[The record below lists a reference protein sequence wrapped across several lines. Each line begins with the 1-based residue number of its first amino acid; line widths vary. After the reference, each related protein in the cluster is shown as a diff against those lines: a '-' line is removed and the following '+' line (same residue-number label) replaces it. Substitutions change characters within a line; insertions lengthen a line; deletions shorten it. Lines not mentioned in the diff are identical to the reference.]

1 MAEVKI
7 KNSKTIE
14 VLKVTIGDMTYSL
27 PLITSLKIKQIRKL
41 KECKTDDELI
51 EFLSEWIER
60 DALED
65 LTPSE
70 LKQIIL
76 AWRDAATGIGGGES
90 SAS

>member
-41 KECKTDDELI
+41 KGCKTDDELI

-76 AWRDAATGIGGGES
+76 AWRDAATGIGAGDS

>member
-76 AWRDAATGIGGGES
+76 AWRDATTGIGVGES